1 MLHSL
6 ETYAQMGERAGRA
19 ARQHDHARSDVE
31 FKAASRAISIEAP
44 EDQAAA
50 REAFN
55 VAYLRAAASPGMEYF
70 K

>member
-6 ETYAQMGERAGRA
+6 ETYASMGERAGRA
-19 ARQHDHARSDVE
+19 AHQRDHARSDAE

-55 VAYLRAAASPGMEYF
+55 AAYRAAAAPPVEYF